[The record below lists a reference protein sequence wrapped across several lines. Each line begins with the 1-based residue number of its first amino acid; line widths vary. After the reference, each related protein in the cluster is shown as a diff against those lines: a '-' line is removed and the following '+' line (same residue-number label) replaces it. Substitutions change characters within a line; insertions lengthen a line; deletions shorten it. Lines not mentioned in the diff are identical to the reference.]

1 MKINLAKVVPFLGI
15 GVVLLIWFAS
25 LNTSADTSPD
35 YYDDDPYVSTSSAGY
50 TDTARADA
58 YFTRAARELAQP
70 GVYVDPEVIAEG
82 RMTRF
87 EAEELDRLA
96 ADTPGPV
103 RVLVVPADALREEDP
118 DDPDASSYGND
129 IAYPDTDLPG
139 QLYDRVGVDGTY
151 LVLVDAES
159 SYDGRSFNATQF
171 SEERPFYQVEDAV
184 DRAVDCC
191 APHYRSMI
199 VAFLE
204 RAGDEQTNPWPI
216 VGWVVGIGGGLLGLL
231 LGGRRLLARRKEKAE
246 DAEVADALRPSLQEE
261 VIELET
267 TVGALPPPSASDPPS
282 IADRTRQVLDLVEQA
297 RHRLDEN
304 DGSARMD
311 TPSEVEDVVLR
322 LSDARYELVAIDALR
337 RGEPVPREDRAVLLR
352 PAARAE
358 HRRRRSTP
366 PSWARSARSRSARRC
381 RDELAAGQVPPTR
394 TIRIGEQVKPYWD
407 WNRYSRPYV
416 NGYWRKHT
424 FPEPSFQRQRFGS
437 AAPGR
442 GGARAVL
449 PVRLGE
455 RRRRRRLGLGRRWR
469 RQPPELLRPLELAP
483 FVRRRQLPPLVQP
496 LERLAPVLSPA
507 SPTSPPPG

>member
-15 GVVLLIWFAS
+15 GFVLLIWFAS
-25 LNTSADTSPD
+25 LNSSEDTSPD
-35 YYDDDPYVSTSSAGY
+35 YYDEDPYVSASSASY
-50 TDTARADA
+50 ADTARADA
-58 YFTRAARELAQP
+58 YFDRAARELAQP
-70 GVYVDPEVIAEG
+70 GVYVDPEVVAEG
-82 RMTRF
+82 RITRF
-87 EAEELDRLA
+87 EADELDRLA

-118 DDPDASSYGND
+118 DDPEASSYGND
-129 IAYPDTDLPG
+129 IAYPDADLPG

-151 LVLVDAES
+151 LVLVDAS
-159 SYDGRSFNATQF
+159 SSSTGRSFNATQF
-171 SEERPFYQVEDAV
+171 AEERPFYQVEDAV
-184 DRAVDCC
+184 DQAVDCC

-216 VGWVVGIGGGLLGLL
+216 VGWVVGGGGALLGLL

-267 TVGALPPPSASDPPS
+267 TVGALPPASASDPPS
-282 IADRTRQVLDLVEQA
+282 IADRTRQVLDLVEEA

-311 TPSEVEDVVLR
+311 TPAEVESVVLR

-337 RGEPVPREDRAVLLR
+337 RGEPVPQKTAPCFFDPRHGPSVAQAAYTPELGKEREVPVCA
-352 PAARAE
+352 
-358 HRRRRSTP
+358 
-366 PSWARSARSRSARRC
+366 RC

-416 NGYWRKHT
+416 NGYWRRHT

-437 AAPGR
+437 APPV
-442 GGARAVL
+442 ARAREPFFQFVWESADNGGSGGGGGGG
-449 PVRLGE
+449 RSFSGRSSSRSSFGGGRSSRSSSRSSGS
-455 RRRRRRLGLGRRWR
+455 RR
-469 RQPPELLRPLELAP
+469 
-483 FVRRRQLPPLVQP
+483 F
-496 LERLAPVLSPA
+496 
-507 SPTSPPPG
+507 